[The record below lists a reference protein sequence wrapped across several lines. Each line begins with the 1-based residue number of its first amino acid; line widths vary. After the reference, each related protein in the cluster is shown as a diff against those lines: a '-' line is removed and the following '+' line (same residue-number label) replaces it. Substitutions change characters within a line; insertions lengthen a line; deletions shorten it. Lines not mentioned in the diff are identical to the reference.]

1 MATQSIFPENM
12 LNKSAPS
19 EMTLEGIASKLTYF
33 HLQLHLIH
41 WQTSSYAEHLAVGS
55 LYDYIHD
62 FKDDVIEKL
71 MGYMGKKPRAF
82 KPAPL
87 QDNIPTT
94 SVVNDLKSWAAELG
108 SFAKANGYSDV
119 DNMSQDLSG
128 HASKTLYLLTLS

>member
-1 MATQSIFPENM
+1 MAASFFPDIKNNM
-12 LNKSAPS
+12 S
-19 EMTLEGIASKLTYF
+19 EMTLEGIAAKLTYF

-41 WQTSSYAEHLAVGS
+41 WQTSSYAEHMAVGS

-71 MGYMGKKPRAF
+71 MGYTGKKPRGI
-82 KPAPL
+82 KLLPI
-87 QDNIPTT
+87 QDGAVSTA
-94 SVVNDLKSWAAELG
+94 VVNDIKSWAAELG
-108 SFAKANGYSDV
+108 TFAKTNGYSDV